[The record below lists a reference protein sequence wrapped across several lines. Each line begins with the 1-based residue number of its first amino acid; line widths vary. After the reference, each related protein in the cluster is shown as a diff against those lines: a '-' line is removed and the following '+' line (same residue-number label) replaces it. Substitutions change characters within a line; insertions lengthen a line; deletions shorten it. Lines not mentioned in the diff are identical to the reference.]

1 MRVRGTLLLGTSTQ
15 DHTKIHLRESYC
27 ILYKLSLVK
36 CYFGYCSDVLL
47 VLCVSFFRKG
57 AMPESRCAYGAMLYC
72 TAVATEGEAPRAVPE
87 QAPGHVVHAL
97 PLGCVADDSTKSHLL
112 HVQSPPLIDRVA
124 VQGRPVFGA
133 SEDC

>member
-1 MRVRGTLLLGTSTQ
+1 
-15 DHTKIHLRESYC
+15 
-27 ILYKLSLVK
+27 
-36 CYFGYCSDVLL
+36 
-47 VLCVSFFRKG
+47 
-57 AMPESRCAYGAMLYC
+57 MPESGCAYGAMLYC

-124 VQGRPVFGA
+124 VQGRPVWIQIVKRVRESLVHPRIVERNSPNSQQLVIVHSHGWCR
-133 SEDC
+133 SPLT